1 MNKEKIK
8 QQTQQINEELRL
20 LCEYLNELCIDY
32 DIRLEQLDITYA
44 NEPNDRKL
52 YFVKVTEHKRLDK

>member
-8 QQTQQINEELRL
+8 QQTQQINEKLRL

-32 DIRLEQLDITYA
+32 DISLEQVGITYVG
-44 NEPNDRKL
+44 EPNDRKL
-52 YFVKVTEHKRLDK
+52 YFIEVTEHKRLDK

>member
-8 QQTQQINEELRL
+8 QQTQQINEKLRL

-32 DIRLEQLDITYA
+32 DISLEQLDITYVV
-44 NEPNDRKL
+44 EPNDRKL
-52 YFVKVTEHKRLDK
+52 YFIEVTEHKRLDK